1 MEEDKKPDQDIAGA
15 QTAPQGQKASPHDL
29 SPEQMKQAA
38 VDMIKT
44 VYDPEI
50 PVNVYDLGLIYEV
63 EVYPV
68 KNIYVRMTLTSP
80 NCPVAGSLP
89 AEVEHK
95 VKSVPGAK
103 DVQIDLVFD
112 PPWDMDMMSEEA
124 KLELGM
130 L

>member
-1 MEEDKKPDQDIAGA
+1 MEEDKKPDQDTAED
-15 QTAPQGQKASPHDL
+15 QTAQQGHKASAHDL

-38 VDMIKT
+38 VDMIST

-50 PVNVYDLGLIYEV
+50 PVNIYDLGLIYEV

-89 AEVEHK
+89 AEVEQK